1 MPALIWLWLKAM
13 SGLSQILFLFSNN
26 GEMQIRLFATDC
38 YPGVIFGHKTIS
50 YFCQN
55 PKIEAFRC
63 FWSSK
68 NFLNFVSSLFSKFQ
82 TLFNFEEKYR
92 AEARSLA
99 GPGTPEGGELPE
111 HCRLSGF
118 WIRPTF
124 CSELFWLNV
133 GSLAIEDQHF
143 KRSSAKKIKQGLE

>member
-1 MPALIWLWLKAM
+1 MAIKPFPI
-13 SGLSQILFLFSNN
+13 FVR
-26 GEMQIRLFATDC
+26 IRKSRPFVVFDL
-38 YPGVIFGHKTIS
+38 P
-50 YFCQN
+50 
-55 PKIEAFRC
+55 
-63 FWSSK
+63 K

-82 TLFNFEEKYR
+82 TEFNFEEKYR

-133 GSLAIEDQHF
+133 GSLAIEDQHI
-143 KRSSAKKIKQGLE
+143 KRSSAKKSNKDWNSS